1 MKLIMLPTGGV
12 TKLAKDMG
20 VSRITVWK
28 ALRFKT
34 KSERADKIRQAAL
47 KRGGK
52 IYEPPKATIL

>member
-20 VSRITVWK
+20 VSRISVWA

>member
-1 MKLIMLPTGGV
+1 MLPTGGV

-20 VSRITVWK
+20 VSRVSVWA

>member
-1 MKLIMLPTGGV
+1 MKLIMLPIGEGK
-12 TKLAKDMG
+12 KLAADLN
-20 VSRITVWK
+20 VSYVTVWS

-34 KSERADKIRQAAL
+34 KSERADRIRQAAL